1 VTAWPAL
8 VECAV
13 LGTARRPV
21 PEDGA
26 AGDLAGL
33 LAGDDADGAERRL
46 LRRAGVLA
54 LYRRA
59 GALPAPAPSGAEA
72 PARPEP
78 RPACS
83 RAAAHDALQM
93 LEDGAFAPALPEW
106 LALAGERGLVAA
118 PPSLPRLLDAASW
131 RDDLVAPVV
140 AVLGER
146 GRWLAARRPEWH
158 WAAADAEARWQTTAG
173 AVRRRLLAAVRAA
186 DPAAARALLEAT
198 WDEESAREREQY
210 AGVLATGL
218 SGDDEPLLERALA
231 DRAKGVRVRAARLLS
246 ALPASRFAARMVH
259 TLRPLVRCER
269 RRLAVAL
276 PEPDAGLRALGFGDA
291 PPPGIGAGGWR
302 LQQLV
307 AAAPLGFWEEA
318 CGRPADR
325 LVRLDVADALREVVH
340 GGWVRAAVRQR
351 SRPWA
356 TALLEA
362 GDVDPSLR
370 VELFGV
376 VERSAAE
383 AAALALD
390 RGGGASFVPAVP
402 GPWSA
407 AFTVAVFDSARDSI
421 YAPEL
426 LRALG
431 RRGDPAALHRLH
443 ERAEA
448 DGGLEPRIARHAA
461 DALTLLDFRRRMRA
475 NLTETG

>member
-1 VTAWPAL
+1 VTVWPAL
-8 VECAV
+8 VECAL

-21 PEDGA
+21 PEDGG
-26 AGDLAGL
+26 AGELAGL
-33 LAGDDADGAERRL
+33 LAGDDADSAERRL

-59 GALPAPAPSGAEA
+59 GALPAPAPPGGEA
-72 PARPEP
+72 PAPPEP

-93 LEDGAFAPALPEW
+93 LEDGAFAPALAEW
-106 LALAGERGLVAA
+106 LALAAERGLVAA
-118 PPSLPRLLDAASW
+118 APSLPGLLDVASG

-140 AVLGER
+140 AVLGAR

-158 WAAADAEARWQTTAG
+158 WAAADAEARWQTTGG
-173 AVRRRLLAAVRAA
+173 AVRRRLLAAMRAA
-186 DPAAARALLEAT
+186 DPGAARALLETT
-198 WDEESAREREQY
+198 WDEESARDREQY
-210 AGVLATGL
+210 IGVLAAGL
-218 SGDDEPLLERALA
+218 GAGDEPLLERALA
-231 DRAKGVRVRAARLLS
+231 DRAKGVRVAAARLLA
-246 ALPASRFAARMVH
+246 ALPASRFAARMAD

-276 PEPDAGLRALGFGDA
+276 PEPDSALRALGIGDG
-291 PPPGIGAGGWR
+291 PPPGLGAGAWG

-307 AAAPLGFWEEA
+307 AAVPLSFWEEA

-325 LVRLDVADALREVVH
+325 LVRLDVDDGLREAVH
-340 GGWVRAAVRQR
+340 GGWVQAAVRQR

-356 TALLEA
+356 TALLDA
-362 GDVDPSLR
+362 GDIDASLR

-390 RGGGASFVPAVP
+390 RAGGAAFVPAVP

-407 AFTVAVFDSARDSI
+407 AFTVAVFESARDSI

-431 RRGDPAALHRLH
+431 RRGDPAALDRLH

-448 DGGLEPRIARHAA
+448 GELDPRVARYAA

-475 NLTETG
+475 NLTETA